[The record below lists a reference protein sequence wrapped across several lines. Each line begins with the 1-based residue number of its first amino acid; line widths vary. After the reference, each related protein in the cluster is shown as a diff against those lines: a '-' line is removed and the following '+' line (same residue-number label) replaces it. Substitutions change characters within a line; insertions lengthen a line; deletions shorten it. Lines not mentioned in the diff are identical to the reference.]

1 MRLWSL
7 ESYKCIEEY
16 SIPDG
21 VPLVD
26 FDFDESKVTCRSTSF
41 LQVSYV
47 YGTWFAQPVFIQVH
61 DTEEKGSH
69 SLY

>member
-1 MRLWSL
+1 M
-7 ESYKCIEEY
+7 
-16 SIPDG
+16 
-21 VPLVD
+21 
-26 FDFDESKVTCRSTSF
+26 SF